1 LQENRV
7 DPQALYRLYSQHSV
21 TAVRTLDDFQKYLK
35 IPNSRLYTAWS
46 ANGRLEGYAVEGKG
60 ADLQG
65 YIHEWGGTV
74 EALLVILSHIRN
86 THSSPITFI
95 TPAHSQG
102 IIRELKQL
110 GIRSV
115 DGYLGLVKITNF
127 ENLCAKIKKNIRL
140 EWGIDQ
146 FILEKKDNYFY
157 YGFEKDLFKT
167 DSEAD
172 MVKLLFG
179 PHKPSTLAQH
189 GPHLN
194 ETLDRA
200 LEIVNA
206 HLSKKLQDLNLSS
219 NQIRILELLTQGKSN
234 KEIAGVINISEQGVK
249 YHIGN
254 LFRRFSAT
262 CRNDLK
268 SIVRKLHTNP
278 VDGPPPL
285 R

>member
-1 LQENRV
+1 VLI
-7 DPQALYRLYSQHSV
+7 
-21 TAVRTLDDFQKYLK
+21 TGF
-35 IPNSRLYTAWS
+35 
-46 ANGRLEGYAVEGKG
+46 
-60 ADLQG
+60 ADK
-65 YIHEWGGTV
+65 E
-74 EALLVILSHIRN
+74 LVIKAFR
-86 THSSPITFI
+86 FG
-95 TPAHSQG
+95 AF
-102 IIRELKQL
+102 
-110 GIRSV
+110 
-115 DGYLGLVKITNF
+115 D
-127 ENLCAKIKKNIRL
+127 
-140 EWGIDQ
+140 
-146 FILEKKDNYFY
+146 ILEKPIQ
-157 YGFEKDLFKT
+157 LQ
-167 DSEAD
+167 S
-172 MVKLLFG
+172 
-179 PHKPSTLAQH
+179 
-189 GPHLN
+189 LN